1 MSNKKSVSWKNIKIL
16 LLLGGIICSLMLF
29 NLAIAPGLRAQE
41 EKGSQK
47 TRELLANMNIYLYPE
62 KEELKEIPFDSKWI
76 EGIPLSSEDVNA
88 DFSNFDDLQ
97 WLKPIAQKNKVFL
110 LGEYHYY
117 QTIQHLRNRILFALN
132 TFDSYPLLIIELQ
145 YSLSGFFDYYVGLT
159 DDKEAED
166 YYQNV
171 IYDLVGEE
179 ESYELLEHLRSWN
192 KMHPDKRIHIGST
205 DVEHDYTGT
214 LRRVI
219 VPYFKLLNPS
229 FNIDYDTFSLLD
241 LEELLPKLEEQL
253 KEAKAKNIVGKY
265 SFLTPQYIECVL
277 ENLKSTRLCYKYDFN
292 YYRQR
297 AIVRNLTDPRF
308 FGKYLTEGKVMIHGG
323 AYHTPSHF
331 PYPDGGN
338 FYREGSY
345 LSYDFE
351 STKGKTYSLALHGFA
366 YQIGPMAEVDLDK
379 SLHHGSGYKGIVK
392 SFQGAYKQGLVSPED
407 YYLFWRE
414 LNEFDKFLFTAAYKY
429 NHHSML
435 VKNIDWDKVIEKAKE
450 SSSKLYNSVRMQKDM
465 EYDPYDANILVFR
478 SPITRVKMK
487 KAEE

>member
-1 MSNKKSVSWKNIKIL
+1 MSNIKNVSWKNIKIL
-16 LLLGGIICSLMLF
+16 LILVGIICSLMIF
-29 NLAIAPGLRAQE
+29 NMATAPGLRAQE
-41 EKGSQK
+41 EKDSEK
-47 TRELLANMNIYLYPE
+47 TRELLANMNIYPYPE
-62 KEELKEIPFDSKWI
+62 EEELKEIPFDSEWI
-76 EGIPLSSEDVNA
+76 EGVPLSSEDVNT

-97 WLKPIAQKNKVFL
+97 WLKPIAEKNKVFL

-117 QTIQHLRNRILFALN
+117 QTIQHLRNRIFFALN

-159 DDKEAED
+159 DDSEAQE

-171 IYDLVGEE
+171 IYDLVNEE
-179 ESYELLEHLRSWN
+179 EGYELLEHIRRWN
-192 KMHPDKRIHIGST
+192 KTHPDKKIHIGST

-219 VPYFKLLNPS
+219 VPYFKLLDPS
-229 FNIDYDTFSLLD
+229 FDIDYDAFSRLD
-241 LEELLPKLEEQL
+241 LEELFPKLKEQL
-253 KEAKAKNIVGKY
+253 KEAKAKNIVGEY
-265 SFLTPQYIECVL
+265 PFLTPHYIECVI
-277 ENLKSTRLCYKYDFN
+277 ENLKSTHLCYKYDFN

-308 FGKYLTEGKVMIHGG
+308 FGKFLTEGKVMIHGG
-323 AYHTPSHF
+323 GYHTPSRF

-351 STKGKTYSLALHGFA
+351 PTKGKTYSLELHGFA
-366 YQIGPMAEVDLDK
+366 YKIGDIADIDLEK
-379 SLHHGSGYKGIVK
+379 TLHHGSGYKGIVK
-392 SFQGAYKQGLVSPED
+392 RFQGAYKQELVSSEN

-414 LNEFDKFLFTAAYKY
+414 LDDFGKFLFTAAYTY
-429 NHHSML
+429 DHRPLM

-450 SSSKLYNSVRMQKDM
+450 DSSELYNSVRMKKEM